1 MVMITFHIQALDL
14 LLEQM
19 QQSGFP
25 FSRVLAVSGSAQQHG
40 SVYWKEGAGQALA
53 QLQVPQTLAEQ
64 LQVSPVLLCVTL

>member
-1 MVMITFHIQALDL
+1 
-14 LLEQM
+14 M

-53 QLQVPQTLAEQ
+53 QLQAPQTLAEQ
-64 LQVSPVLLCVTL
+64 LQVSPVPLCV